1 MRGQQRRPDRAQDF
15 DIWIGR
21 TVFALPKGDFVR
33 HGGDARQAADA
44 AKRGGPNR
52 DHDRRASIE
61 QGQTVGGATD
71 DHLRQDWRSLDD
83 AGDILKHHLRLLL
96 RPSQAQ
102 HDAALAQNQ
111 LSAIVDHGREI
122 DQQRRNGSRFAAAPA
137 DDAPQFVDPLA
148 RLAPTASKL
157 GEDRPLF
164 VRQSLAHGGDEQD
177 TPGQPTVAAQHCAQ
191 EMPVAQ
197 GPAHGD
203 ERRHGRLSTT
213 WPPAAVSAADAVSEA
228 ATARR
233 PSWDFPAAVAV
244 R

>member
-1 MRGQQRRPDRAQDF
+1 M
-15 DIWIGR
+15 
-21 TVFALPKGDFVR
+21 PKGDFVS

-122 DQQRRNGSRFAAAPA
+122 DQQGRNGSRFAAAPA

-148 RLAPTASKL
+148 RLALAASQL

-164 VRQSLAHGGDEQD
+164 VRQR
-177 TPGQPTVAAQHCAQ
+177 PRPW
-191 EMPVAQ
+191 
-197 GPAHGD
+197 
-203 ERRHGRLSTT
+203 RR
-213 WPPAAVSAADAVSEA
+213 
-228 ATARR
+228 
-233 PSWDFPAAVAV
+233 
-244 R
+244 